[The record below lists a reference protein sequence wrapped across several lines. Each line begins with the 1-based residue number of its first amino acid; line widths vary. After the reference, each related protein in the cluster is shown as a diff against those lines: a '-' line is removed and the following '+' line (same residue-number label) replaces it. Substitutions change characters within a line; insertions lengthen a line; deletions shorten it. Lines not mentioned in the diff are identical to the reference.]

1 MIPKLAVLP
10 VESQYEVLQE
20 EINKKRIV
28 YKLVDNGNHTRS
40 QENKNEAVLK
50 IFPFA
55 KDQPE
60 WVVKALMDYFNM
72 KRTIDVIKFFN
83 MGGELTGDDTTKEKH
98 LYGHA
103 SHDTKVNGLEIQDLH
118 I

>member
-1 MIPKLAVLP
+1 LIPVLSGLEN
-10 VESQYEVLQE
+10 VDAQYEKLKE
-20 EINKKRIV
+20 AINKGRIV

-40 QENKNEAVLK
+40 QDNKNKAVLN

-83 MGGELTGDDTTKEKH
+83 MGGELAGESAKDERAM
-98 LYGHA
+98 YSHA
-103 SHDTKVNGLEIQDLH
+103 SHDKKVNGLEI
-118 I
+118 